1 MRILFFVFSMAIS
14 SFCLAQDIPN
24 KKQVNNIF
32 SIAAGGTPTTVGVT
46 YERILNNRK
55 TSLEIGIGLL
65 GGGLGVNLY
74 QFKPFNPEQINSFL
88 GVRSSFNIQGSG
100 GSRFVNYLL
109 IGVNYLSSKKL
120 HISIDLG
127 PAFIVQLSHNG
138 YPDPNKLLPD
148 YPEYMLGVYG
158 GIKFGFGF

>member
-1 MRILFFVFSMAIS
+1 MRILFFVFTMAIS
-14 SFCLAQDIPN
+14 SFCLAQDVTN
-24 KKQVNNIF
+24 KNQANNIF
-32 SIAAGGTPTTVGVT
+32 SIAVGGTPTTAGVT
-46 YERILNNRK
+46 YERILNNKK
-55 TSLEIGIGLL
+55 TSLEIGVGLL

-109 IGVNYLSSKKL
+109 IGVNYLSLKKL
-120 HISIDLG
+120 YLSIDLG
-127 PAFIVQLSHNG
+127 PAFIVQLSHNC
-138 YPDPNKLLPD
+138 YPDPNKILPD
-148 YPEYMLGVYG
+148 YPVYMLGVYG

>member
-1 MRILFFVFSMAIS
+1 MRILFFVFTTAIS
-14 SFCLAQDIPN
+14 SFCLAQDDTSN
-24 KKQVNNIF
+24 KQVNNIF
-32 SIAAGGTPTTVGVT
+32 SIAAGGTPTTAGVI

-55 TSLEIGIGLL
+55 TSFEIGVGLL

-74 QFKPFNPEQINSFL
+74 QFKSFNPEQINSFL

-109 IGVNYLSSKKL
+109 IGVNYLSSKNL
-120 HISIDLG
+120 YLSIDLG
-127 PAFIVQLSHNG
+127 PALIVQLSHNG

-148 YPEYMLGVYG
+148 YPEYIIGVYG

>member
-1 MRILFFVFSMAIS
+1 MRILFFVYAMVIS
-14 SFCLAQDIPN
+14 SFCLAQDITD
-24 KKQVNNIF
+24 KKQVNNLF
-32 SIAAGGTPTTVGVT
+32 SIAAGGTPTTAGVI

-55 TSLEIGIGLL
+55 TSLEIGVGLL

-74 QFKPFNPEQINSFL
+74 KFKSFNPEQINSYL

-109 IGVNYLSSKKL
+109 IGVNYLSSKNL
-120 HISIDLG
+120 YLSIDLG
-127 PAFIVQLSHNG
+127 PALIIQLSHNG
-138 YPDPNKLLPD
+138 YPNPNKPLPD
-148 YPEYMLGVYG
+148 YPEYILGVYG

>member
-1 MRILFFVFSMAIS
+1 MRFFFVFTTAIS
-14 SFCLAQDIPN
+14 SFCLAQDDTKN
-24 KKQVNNIF
+24 KQANNIF
-32 SIAAGGTPTTVGVT
+32 SIGAGGTPTTAGLV

-55 TSLEIGIGLL
+55 TSLEIGVGLL

-74 QFKPFNPEQINSFL
+74 QFKSFKPEQINSFL

-109 IGVNYLSSKKL
+109 IGISYLSTKNL
-120 HISIDLG
+120 YLSIDLG
-127 PAFIVQLSHNG
+127 PALIIQLSHNG

-148 YPEYMLGVYG
+148 YPEYILGVYG

>member
-1 MRILFFVFSMAIS
+1 MAIS
-14 SFCLAQDIPN
+14 SFCLGQDDTN
-24 KKQVNNIF
+24 NKQVNNVF
-32 SIAAGGTPTTVGVT
+32 SIAAGGTPTTAGVI

-55 TSLEIGIGLL
+55 TSLEIGVDLL
-65 GGGLGVNLY
+65 GGRLGVNSY

-100 GSRFVNYLL
+100 GSRVVNYLL

-120 HISIDLG
+120 YLSIDFG

-138 YPDPNKLLPD
+138 YPDPNQILPD
-148 YPEYMLGVYG
+148 YPEYMLGVNG

>member
-1 MRILFFVFSMAIS
+1 MRILFFVSVISIS
-14 SFCLAQDIPN
+14 SFCLAQDVTN
-24 KKQVNNIF
+24 KKQVNNLF
-32 SIAAGGTPTTVGVT
+32 SIAAGGTPTTAGVT

-55 TSLEIGIGLL
+55 TSLEIGVGLL
-65 GGGLGVNLY
+65 GGGLGINFY
-74 QFKPFNPEQINSFL
+74 QFKPFNPKQINSFL

-100 GSRFVNYLL
+100 GSRIMNYLL

-120 HISIDLG
+120 YLSIDFG

-138 YPDPNKLLPD
+138 YPNPNKLLPD
-148 YPEYMLGVYG
+148 YPKYILGVYG